1 MKKLKIAIGKLHFW
15 VNQDGY
21 ESYWDLVNQGK
32 WEPETFSVFDKY
44 INYQTL
50 FIDIGG
56 WIGPTSLY
64 GAQLAKKTLSLEPD
78 PIAFKRLKQNVGL
91 NLDKLPQN
99 KLNLLNLALWS
110 TETNIIFTSDIKLGD
125 SSSSIL
131 RETRDTN
138 QINFKTKSFKADTIK
153 LESLLKLINIED
165 YNNIF
170 VKIDIEGAEYQLFD
184 FLLGKLSEIK
194 ANILVSLHPWL
205 LQKDSRKGF
214 IRRLRQ
220 SLDHWRF
227 CQKLKKYN
235 FKLLTSKNKL
245 PYIPEINSIG
255 WFLIGKM
262 HQDILAVPRR

>member
-1 MKKLKIAIGKLHFW
+1 MNKLKIAIGKLHFW

-32 WEPETFSVFDKY
+32 WEPETFSVFDEY
-44 INYQTL
+44 INNQTL

-91 NLDKLPQN
+91 NLDIFPQKKLD
-99 KLNLLNLALWS
+99 LLNLALWS
-110 TETNIIFTSDIKLGD
+110 NETNIIFTSDIKLGD

-131 RETRDTN
+131 RETKDTS
-138 QINFKTKSFKADTIK
+138 QDNFKNKCFNADTIT
-153 LESLLKLINIED
+153 LDNLLNLTNLKD

-184 FLLGKLSEIK
+184 FLLGKLSDIR
-194 ANILVSLHPWL
+194 ANLLVSLHPWL
-205 LQKDSRKGF
+205 LQKKSRKGF
-214 IRRLRQ
+214 IRRFKQ
-220 SLDHWRF
+220 ALDHWRF
-227 CQKLKKYN
+227 CQNLKKYN

-245 PYIPEINSIG
+245 PYIPGINSIG

-262 HQDILAVPRR
+262 HQDILAIPRK